1 MIFDTHAHY
10 DDMAFDEDREEIL
23 NSLKAGGID
32 AVVTVASSL
41 NSTEKVLQL
50 IEEYPFL
57 FGAIG
62 VHPESIDELDETKFA
77 WLQKVIQ
84 DRKKKMVAIGEI
96 GLDYYW
102 NTSNKESQKQWF
114 SRQLEIAKE
123 EDLPVIIHSREAA
136 KDTLDIIRSTCENA
150 EKQGKHLTGVIH
162 CFSYSIEMAREFL
175 KLGFYLGIGGTV
187 TFKNAKKLLDVV
199 EAIPLERIVLET
211 DCPYLAPVPNRGKR
225 NSSLNLPFVAEKI
238 AQLKNVTSKEV
249 MEITKKNGMSLF
261 RIPIELL

>member
-1 MIFDTHAHY
+1 
-10 DDMAFDEDREEIL
+10 
-23 NSLKAGGID
+23 
-32 AVVTVASSL
+32 
-41 NSTEKVLQL
+41 
-50 IEEYPFL
+50 
-57 FGAIG
+57 
-62 VHPESIDELDETKFA
+62 
-77 WLQKVIQ
+77 
-84 DRKKKMVAIGEI
+84 MVAIGEI

-102 NTSNKESQKQWF
+102 NISNREIQKQWF
-114 SRQLEIAKE
+114 SRQLELAKE

-136 KDTLDIIRSTCENA
+136 KDTFDIIQLACKNA
-150 EKQGKHLTGVIH
+150 EKQGKRLTGVIH

-187 TFKNAKKLLDVV
+187 TFKNAKKLLEVV
-199 EAIPLERIVLET
+199 EEIPLERIVLET

-238 AQLKNVTSKEV
+238 AQLKKVTSKEV

>member
-10 DDMAFDEDREEIL
+10 DDTAFDEDRKEIL
-23 NSLKAGGID
+23 NSLKTGGID
-32 AVVTVASSL
+32 LVLTVASSL

-57 FGAIG
+57 FGAVG
-62 VHPESIDELDETKFA
+62 VHPESIDELDETKFV
-77 WLQKVIQ
+77 WLQKVIR
-84 DRKKKMVAIGEI
+84 DRKKKVVAIGEI

-102 NTSNKESQKQWF
+102 NISNREIQKQWF
-114 SRQLEIAKE
+114 SRQLELAKE

-136 KDTLDIIRSTCENA
+136 KDTFDIIQLACKNA
-150 EKQGKHLTGVIH
+150 EKQGKRLTGVI
-162 CFSYSIEMAREFL
+162 
-175 KLGFYLGIGGTV
+175 LGIGGTV
-187 TFKNAKKLLDVV
+187 TFKNAKKLLEVV
-199 EAIPLERIVLET
+199 EEIPLERIVLET

-238 AQLKNVTSKEV
+238 AQLKKVTSKEV